1 MSFAAQST
9 SNHPVVEFR
18 QVINL
23 TPHHITLYDSIG
35 NIAICNPGCH
45 SDLIQALKEDTMV
58 IVANDSDPL
67 AFSIPEANTVRVL
80 SCSIGRRVDE
90 TDYFISRLVRPL
102 DGAVVVFSPP
112 ETHYNTDEVYY
123 A

>member
-1 MSFAAQST
+1 
-9 SNHPVVEFR
+9 
-18 QVINL
+18 
-23 TPHHITLYDSIG
+23 
-35 NIAICNPGCH
+35 
-45 SDLIQALKEDTMV
+45 MV

-112 ETHYNTDEVYY
+112 ETHYNTAEVYHV
-123 A
+123 